1 MITIYKARS
10 THRMIS
16 LRQPVAYS
24 STATKKCINS
34 VFRGCKKKK
43 KKKRRKS
50 KAGPDRAQSSPNG
63 RAGQHVWVT
72 AYSKMTRHPESS
84 LSSLNTSLA
93 AFCLTSTQLFKVMR
107 TMILEYPAL
116 APALVDEL

>member
-34 VFRGCKKKK
+34 VFRDCRSK
-43 KKKRRKS
+43 KKKRRTS

-72 AYSKMTRHPESS
+72 AYSKMTRRPESS
-84 LSSLNTSLA
+84 LSSLNTSLT